1 MLQRVF
7 LDLDF
12 PDDHGPPGKGNW
24 DEIIL
29 RFDPIHEARGFELA
43 EIMEDCPQLQFVALL
58 RHYELASQ
66 WVEYHP
72 SRCAKSGI
80 VYGEK
85 YAFFLHSHPRS
96 VTDSSAGTP
105 SIHTLIF
112 EHATPR
118 FSIS

>member
-1 MLQRVF
+1 MLHRVF

-24 DEIIL
+24 DETIL
-29 RFDPIHEARGFELA
+29 RFDPIHEARGFELV
-43 EIMEDCPQLQFVALL
+43 EIMEHCPQLQFVALL

-72 SRCAKSGI
+72 SRCAKSRI

-85 YAFFLHSHPRS
+85 YAFFLHNHPGPIS
-96 VTDSSAGTP
+96 DSSAGTP
-105 SIHTLIF
+105 SIPILSF
-112 EHATPR
+112 EYETPL
-118 FSIS
+118 FSMG